1 MNLLNT
7 LCFLP
12 DGTLDRR
19 DVEIEGGALR
29 LHSPGTLKEGTD
41 ASRML
46 CLPGMVNAHFH
57 GLSTPGKGLEHDH
70 PLTEWF
76 GEVPETAMQARVYDV
91 IEQDLLEEEMEAIAL
106 FEYMQ
111 LLKQGVTRVFDGGAV
126 NGSIPAQKRALER
139 LGMRGVL
146 DADSLLP
153 DFAGQDSSLVSFAG
167 HLLEEEDLTEEA
179 LSAVKSLYD
188 RFPERIFGSHC
199 LETAYR
205 RQLAEDFCG
214 KSSPELFWEKGLL
227 SHRNVLYH
235 CVHADE
241 RDWDIIAKSGAGVV
255 HNPVSNLYTGTG
267 IMNLPAVLKRGI
279 PCGLG
284 TDWGST
290 DWWEV
295 LRTAYHLMKVQPG
308 GEAYRAQEILQLACQ
323 GGCRV
328 LGDSEGGRLR
338 DGAAADLVLLSLD
351 TPALYPDFP
360 GHPALL
366 HNLVTQGSGDG
377 VKGVCIA
384 GNWVVWDGV
393 CTQVDEKAAA
403 GHWRDVMEKIRE
415 KAGAC

>member
-1 MNLLNT
+1 MNLLNA

-19 DVEIEGGALR
+19 DVEIEGGTLR

-76 GEVPETAMQARVYDV
+76 GEIPETAMQARVYDV

-153 DFAGQDSSLVSFAG
+153 DFAG
-167 HLLEEEDLTEEA
+167 
-179 LSAVKSLYD
+179 
-188 RFPERIFGSHC
+188 
-199 LETAYR
+199 
-205 RQLAEDFCG
+205 
-214 KSSPELFWEKGLL
+214 
-227 SHRNVLYH
+227 
-235 CVHADE
+235 
-241 RDWDIIAKSGAGVV
+241 
-255 HNPVSNLYTGTG
+255 
-267 IMNLPAVLKRGI
+267 
-279 PCGLG
+279 
-284 TDWGST
+284 
-290 DWWEV
+290 
-295 LRTAYHLMKVQPG
+295 
-308 GEAYRAQEILQLACQ
+308 
-323 GGCRV
+323 
-328 LGDSEGGRLR
+328 
-338 DGAAADLVLLSLD
+338 
-351 TPALYPDFP
+351 
-360 GHPALL
+360 HPALL

>member
-1 MNLLNT
+1 M
-7 LCFLP
+7 
-12 DGTLDRR
+12 
-19 DVEIEGGALR
+19 
-29 LHSPGTLKEGTD
+29 
-41 ASRML
+41 
-46 CLPGMVNAHFH
+46 
-57 GLSTPGKGLEHDH
+57 
-70 PLTEWF
+70 
-76 GEVPETAMQARVYDV
+76 
-91 IEQDLLEEEMEAIAL
+91 
-106 FEYMQ
+106 
-111 LLKQGVTRVFDGGAV
+111 
-126 NGSIPAQKRALER
+126 
-139 LGMRGVL
+139 
-146 DADSLLP
+146 
-153 DFAGQDSSLVSFAG
+153 
-167 HLLEEEDLTEEA
+167 
-179 LSAVKSLYD
+179 
-188 RFPERIFGSHC
+188 
-199 LETAYR
+199 
-205 RQLAEDFCG
+205 
-214 KSSPELFWEKGLL
+214 
-227 SHRNVLYH
+227 
-235 CVHADE
+235 
-241 RDWDIIAKSGAGVV
+241 

-308 GEAYRAQEILQLACQ
+308 GEAYRAQDILQLACQ

-338 DGAAADLVLLSLD
+338 DGAAADLVLLSVD